1 MHDIKVR
8 VEGLLLDFVSYS
20 IKNIHDLVL
29 LLRFPRNMFKHVH
42 VQTNNTP
49 TVHWVSEV
57 TNFNVTLVS
66 YLQLLQSKTANEIL
80 DIFSPFF
87 RRPLKLL
94 AGLPFM
100 KPRLSGE

>member
-42 VQTNNTP
+42 VQTNKTP
-49 TVHWVSEV
+49 TIQWVSEV

-66 YLQLLQSKTANEIL
+66 YLQLLQSKTANAIL
-80 DIFSPFF
+80 DIFSPYFSQA
-87 RRPLKLL
+87 LETLSWL
-94 AGLPFM
+94 ALY
-100 KPRLSGE
+100 EAETQW

>member
-42 VQTNNTP
+42 VQTNKTP
-49 TVHWVSEV
+49 TIQWVSEV

-66 YLQLLQSKTANEIL
+66 PTAAEQNGQRNFGHFL
-80 DIFSPFF
+80 SFFSQA
-87 RRPLKLL
+87 LETLSWL
-94 AGLPFM
+94 ALY
-100 KPRLSGE
+100 EAET